1 MVFPSLSGAKRR
13 AHVFRRGFA
22 GSQISNTKEGCMET
36 WEWIVLGAAVAL
48 VVVLG
53 LMWLRIRRR
62 RTHLQERFGR
72 EYERAVAGAGTGTAE
87 QRLTDIERE
96 YGELE
101 VRALPTAA
109 RERYLEEW
117 RHAES
122 RFVSDPR
129 DAARAAERLVER
141 VLEERGYPA
150 DDDVEHRLALVAV
163 DHPDVVERYRHGRAM
178 VEADG
183 NAQTEDLRKAMVDF
197 RTVLEDLLQG
207 QRTAA

>member
-1 MVFPSLSGAKRR
+1 
-13 AHVFRRGFA
+13 
-22 GSQISNTKEGCMET
+22 MET

-48 VVVLG
+48 VVVLA

-62 RTHLQERFGR
+62 RSHLQDRFGR

-87 QRLTDIERE
+87 QRLADIERE

-178 VEADG
+178 VEGDG
-183 NAQTEDLRKAMVDF
+183 NAHTEDLRKAMVDF
-197 RTVLEDLLQG
+197 RTVLEDLLQAE
-207 QRTAA
+207 RTAA

>member
-1 MVFPSLSGAKRR
+1 
-13 AHVFRRGFA
+13 
-22 GSQISNTKEGCMET
+22 MET
-36 WEWIVLGAAVAL
+36 WEWIVFGAAVAL

-53 LMWLRIRRR
+53 LLLLRIRRR

-72 EYERAVAGAGTGTAE
+72 EYERATSDVGTSTAE
-87 QRLTDIERE
+87 RRLADVERE
-96 YGELE
+96 HAELQ
-101 VRALPTAA
+101 VRALPSAA
-109 RERYLEEW
+109 RERYLDEW
-117 RHAES
+117 RHAEA

-178 VEADG
+178 VESDG
-183 NAQTEDLRKAMVDF
+183 NAHTEDLRKAMVDF

>member
-1 MVFPSLSGAKRR
+1 
-13 AHVFRRGFA
+13 
-22 GSQISNTKEGCMET
+22 MET

-53 LMWLRIRRR
+53 VLLLRIRRR
-62 RTHLQERFGR
+62 RTHLQDRFGR
-72 EYERAVAGAGTGTAE
+72 EYERAVTDAGTGTAE
-87 QRLTDIERE
+87 RRLAEVERE
-96 YGELE
+96 HAELQ

-117 RHAES
+117 RHAEA

-141 VLEERGYPA
+141 VLQERGYPA
-150 DDDVEHRLALVAV
+150 GDDVEHRLALVAE
-163 DHPDVVERYRHGRAM
+163 VVERYRHGRAM
-178 VEADG
+178 VDGDG
-183 NAQTEDLRKAMVDF
+183 NAHTEDLRKAMVDF